1 MTKPTEKKIS
11 FDENQTSSAAT
22 HYEGGAD
29 QSWLSKVTPSWFK
42 LPSINIGEIADSIKK
57 AVVKGIKG
65 ELIGSLVNYVK
76 TLFGKVKSAFGGQL
90 KSVIKVG
97 SKILGTL
104 DTTPAGQGLRLFGV
118 VSGILIGGATLAGV
132 GPEVIM
138 GMLRTSQLLY
148 LLNLKE
154 TDEQINQQIEGS
166 ITSFY
171 SEAGQAFGTGLAS
184 FVTGGVFQLPRVQ
197 IDLTKISILWR
208 GLNEEARSQMLSQLK
223 NLARTAFFTGL
234 RMMVKIFYRDTR
246 KWLKTLAKKNPD
258 DPLIKLIPGGAKA
271 VELWGSGGEPWSVS
285 LYVQKEIQKIQENK
299 STKNIGFFLEQ
310 ATESFGEGLQEF
322 LPQLVRQPIT

>member
-1 MTKPTEKKIS
+1 MSKPTEKKIS

-90 KSVIKVG
+90 KSIVKVG
-97 SKILGTL
+97 NKILGAL
-104 DTTPAGQGLRLFGV
+104 DTTPEGQGLRLFGA
-118 VSGILIGGATLAGV
+118 VSGILIGGATLAGA
-132 GPEVIM
+132 GPEMIT
-138 GMLRTSQLLY
+138 GMLRSYQLLY
-148 LLNLKE
+148 SLNLKE
-154 TDEQINQQIEGS
+154 TDAQISQQIQGS
-166 ITSFY
+166 ITAFY

-197 IDLTKISILWR
+197 IDMTKISIIWR
-208 GLNEEARSQMLSQLK
+208 SLNEEAKSQMISQLK
-223 NLARTAFFTGL
+223 NLSRTAFFTGL
-234 RMMVKIFYRDTR
+234 RMAVKIFYRDTR
-246 KWLKTLAKKNPD
+246 KWLKNLAKK
-258 DPLIKLIPGGAKA
+258 DPNHPFIKSIPGGAKA
-271 VELWGSGGEPWSVS
+271 VELWGSGGEPWSLS
-285 LYVQKEIQKIQENK
+285 LFVQKKIQKIQEDK
-299 STKNIGFFLEQ
+299 ATKNLGFFLEQ
-310 ATESFGEGLQEF
+310 AVESFGEGLQEF